1 MKPAVAASTDS
12 RTRRDATMHRTPVR
26 KPSPF
31 AFLLWAAVALPL
43 IGPKAARAQDTLN
56 FPVFGVIHRL
66 DPKLDELIPKDAKI
80 EVLSSRFEWA
90 EGPVWDKASGTLF
103 FSDVIA
109 NQVFQWKEGEGVH
122 VYLRP
127 SGYTGPLRPRYS
139 KEPGSNGL
147 MIDRN
152 GQLISCEHGDRRLSV
167 LTKGGGKR
175 TLVDN
180 YEGKR
185 LNSPNDGCIKSNGD
199 IYFTDPPYG
208 LPQQEGPPREL
219 DFCGVY
225 RLATDGKLTLLT
237 KDMTRPNGIAFS
249 PDEKTLYVAQSDP
262 KEAIW
267 KAFPV
272 LDDGTLGPGK
282 VFFDVTPSAGKLPGL
297 PDGMK
302 VDAKGNLFAT
312 GPGGCYVFSPD
323 GKLLGRIET
332 GEKTANCAWGND
344 GSVLYLCA
352 DMYICR
358 VKTTTKGAGW

>member
-1 MKPAVAASTDS
+1 MCKSVLCSALLAGAVLTAVPHAALAQA
-12 RTRRDATMHRTPVR
+12 TR
-26 KPSPF
+26 
-31 AFLLWAAVALPL
+31 
-43 IGPKAARAQDTLN
+43 N
-56 FPVFGVIHRL
+56 FPVIGTIHRL

-80 EVLSSRFEWA
+80 EVLSSRFQWA

-109 NQVFQWKEGEGVH
+109 NQTMQWKEGEGVS

-139 KEPGSNGL
+139 KEPGANGL
-147 MIDRN
+147 MMDRE
-152 GQLISCEHGDRRLSV
+152 GRLISCEHGDRRLSI

-262 KEAIW
+262 EGGHLEGVPRARRRHARRGQSVFRRDAERRQI
-267 KAFPV
+267 AGPAGRDESRRQGEPV
-272 LDDGTLGPGK
+272 CDRPRRLLRLHAPTASCWAGSKRAKRRPTAPGATTARS
-282 VFFDVTPSAGKLPGL
+282 FISAPTCT
-297 PDGMK
+297 
-302 VDAKGNLFAT
+302 FA
-312 GPGGCYVFSPD
+312 
-323 GKLLGRIET
+323 
-332 GEKTANCAWGND
+332 A
-344 GSVLYLCA
+344 
-352 DMYICR
+352 
-358 VKTTTKGAGW
+358 